1 MIQINQ
7 QKMQKSLLSSGF
19 FRNFAAMI
27 AKCVCTSNNTTHNCQ
42 NQYLHAIPLEEK

>member
-1 MIQINQ
+1 
-7 QKMQKSLLSSGF
+7 MQKSLLSSGI

-27 AKCVCTSNNTTHNCQ
+27 ARCVQRTSYNNSHNCQ

>member
-1 MIQINQ
+1 
-7 QKMQKSLLSSGF
+7 MQKSLLSSGI

-27 AKCVCTSNNTTHNCQ
+27 AKCVQRSSNNTTHNSQ

>member
-1 MIQINQ
+1 
-7 QKMQKSLLSSGF
+7 MQKSLLSSEI

-27 AKCVCTSNNTTHNCQ
+27 AKCVERTSNNNAYNSQ

>member
-1 MIQINQ
+1 
-7 QKMQKSLLSSGF
+7 MQKSLLSSGI

-27 AKCVCTSNNTTHNCQ
+27 AKCVQLTSNNTTHNSQ